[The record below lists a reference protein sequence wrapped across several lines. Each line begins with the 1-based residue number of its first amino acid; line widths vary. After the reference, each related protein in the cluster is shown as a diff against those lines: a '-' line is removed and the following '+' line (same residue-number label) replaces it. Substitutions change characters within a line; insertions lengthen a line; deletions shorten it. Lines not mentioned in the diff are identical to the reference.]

1 MNVRHRLDRI
11 GDALVHARFGIKTV
25 ALAYAIG
32 VLAGL
37 LLAHAGNSFALRF
50 RDRLV
55 GSTRQNST
63 ILRQAQ
69 KGRWVAAAS
78 LDAGSNAAA
87 GLLSGIA
94 GVCLPVGCWVAGYR
108 GWVFGVVSVN
118 NLHQSRL
125 NTRYGALYY
134 ITILLLQL
142 VPYTL
147 IGGAGVNLGIAIFAR
162 PARTGYEG
170 RRVRWLHIPFEAIE
184 DAGWIY
190 LIALPM
196 FAVAS
201 LFEFAM

>member
-1 MNVRHRLDRI
+1 MNIRRRLVRIRR
-11 GDALVHARFGIKTV
+11 ALVHARLGIKTV

-37 LLAHAGNSFALRF
+37 LLAHAGNGFALRF
-50 RDRLV
+50 RDQLV
-55 GSTRQNST
+55 GNTKQNSA

-69 KGRWVAAAS
+69 KGRWIAAAS

-87 GLLSGIA
+87 ALLSGMA
-94 GVCLPVGCWVAGYR
+94 GACVPIGYWVAGYR

-118 NLHQSRL
+118 DLHQSRL
-125 NTRYGALYY
+125 NTRYGAFYY
-134 ITILLLQL
+134 VTTLVLQL
-142 VPYTL
+142 IPYAL

-162 PARTGYEG
+162 PAWTGYQG
-170 RRVRWLHIPFEAIE
+170 RRVRWLRIPFEAIG
-184 DAGWIY
+184 DAGWIC

-196 FAVAS
+196 FAIAS

>member
-1 MNVRHRLDRI
+1 
-11 GDALVHARFGIKTV
+11 VHARFGIKTV

-55 GSTRQNST
+55 GSTRQNSP

-94 GVCLPVGCWVAGYR
+94 GTCVPVGYWVAGYR

-125 NTRYGALYY
+125 NTRYEAFYY
-134 ITILLLQL
+134 ITTLILQL

-147 IGGAGVNLGIAIFAR
+147 IGGAGVHLGIAAFAR
-162 PARTGYEG
+162 PAWTGYEG
-170 RRVRWLHIPFEAIE
+170 SRVRWLRIPFEAIA

-196 FAVAS
+196 FAIAS
-201 LFEFAM
+201 LFEFCHVM